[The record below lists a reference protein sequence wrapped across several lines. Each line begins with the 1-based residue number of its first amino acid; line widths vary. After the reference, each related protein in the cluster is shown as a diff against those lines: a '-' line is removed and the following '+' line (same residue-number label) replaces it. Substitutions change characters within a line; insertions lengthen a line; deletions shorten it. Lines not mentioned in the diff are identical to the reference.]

1 MDTVRIVNRVQT
13 RSEDDPFSDPE
24 SNLLGFEILTKAEA
38 MGIVGG
44 GAVLRLD
51 GAAWKDAL
59 ERIRRAGVGR
69 RLRWEA
75 PEGGH
80 ARDHFVGQLKR
91 LSEALEESPVP
102 ATEGPKLN
110 AMLGRDLLARLL
122 GISVV
127 SLRRYLS
134 GARKMPDRVAARL
147 HFLAFVASY
156 VAGGFTDEGVRLW
169 FDRPRY
175 LLDGATAAELLV
187 GDWQPED
194 PGPRRVRE
202 LARWLD
208 SSPAT

>member
-1 MDTVRIVNRVQT
+1 
-13 RSEDDPFSDPE
+13 
-24 SNLLGFEILTKAEA
+24 

-44 GAVLRLD
+44 SAALRLD
-51 GAAWKDAL
+51 GAVWENAL
-59 ERIRRAGVGR
+59 ERIRQAGIGK

-80 ARDHFVGQLKR
+80 DHEHFVRRLEQ

-102 ATEGPKLN
+102 ATEGPKLD
-110 AMLGRDLLARLL
+110 AMLGHELLARLL
-122 GISVV
+122 DVSVV

-147 HFLAFVASY
+147 HYLAFVTFH
-156 VAGGFTDEGVRLW
+156 VAGSFTDEGVRLW
-169 FDRPRY
+169 FDRSRHQ
-175 LLDGATAAELLV
+175 LDGATAAELLA
-187 GDWQPED
+187 GDWQPDE

>member
-1 MDTVRIVNRVQT
+1 MHRNRT
-13 RSEDDPFSDPE
+13 RSDDDPFTDRE
-24 SNLLGFEILTKAEA
+24 SSLLGFEVLTKAEA

-44 GAVLRLD
+44 SAALRLD
-51 GAAWKDAL
+51 SGVWENAL
-59 ERIRRAGVGR
+59 ERIRQAGIGK

-80 ARDHFVGQLKR
+80 DHEHFVRRLEQ

-102 ATEGPKLN
+102 ATEGPKLD
-110 AMLGRDLLARLL
+110 AMLGHELLARLL
-122 GISVV
+122 DVSVV

-134 GARKMPDRVAARL
+134 GARRMPDRVAARL
-147 HFLAFVASY
+147 HYLAFVTFH

-175 LLDGATAAELLV
+175 QLDGATAAELLA
-187 GDWQPED
+187 GDWQPDD

>member
-1 MDTVRIVNRVQT
+1 MPKI
-13 RSEDDPFSDPE
+13 RSKTDEDPFGDRE
-24 SNLLGFEILTKAEA
+24 SSLLGLEVLTKAEA

-44 GAVLRLD
+44 GTDLRLD
-51 GAAWKDAL
+51 GAIWRDAL
-59 ERIRRAGVGR
+59 ERIRNAGIGR
-69 RLRWEA
+69 RLSWEA
-75 PEGGH
+75 PQGRH
-80 ARDHFVGQLKR
+80 DHDHFVRRLRQ

-102 ATEGPKLN
+102 LTEGPKLN
-110 AMLGRDLLARLL
+110 AMLGHDLLARLL

-147 HFLAFVASY
+147 HYLAFVTFH
-156 VAGGFTDEGVRLW
+156 VAGGFTDAGVRLW

-187 GDWQPED
+187 GDWQPDD

-202 LARWLD
+202 LAHWID

>member
-1 MDTVRIVNRVQT
+1 
-13 RSEDDPFSDPE
+13 
-24 SNLLGFEILTKAEA
+24 

-51 GAAWKDAL
+51 GEVWKDAL
-59 ERIRRAGVGR
+59 ERLRRAGVGR
-69 RLRWEA
+69 RLRWEPPKA
-75 PEGGH
+75 GH
-80 ARDHFVGQLKR
+80 DRDHFVRRLKQ
-91 LSEALEESPVP
+91 LSEALEESPAP
-102 ATEGPKLN
+102 TTEGPKLK
-110 AMLGRDLLARLL
+110 AMLGHDLLARLL

-134 GARKMPDRVAARL
+134 GTRGMPDRAAARL
-147 HFLAFVASY
+147 HFLAFVASD

-169 FDRPRY
+169 FDRPRH

-208 SSPAT
+208 S

>member
-1 MDTVRIVNRVQT
+1 MTRIQT
-13 RSEDDPFSDPE
+13 RTDDDPFSDPE
-24 SNLLGFEILTKAEA
+24 SKLLGFEILTKAEA

-44 GAVLRLD
+44 GAVFRLD
-51 GAAWKDAL
+51 GAVWKDAL
-59 ERIRRAGVGR
+59 ERIRGAGIGR

-80 ARDHFVGQLKR
+80 DRAHFVRRLKQLR
-91 LSEALEESPVP
+91 EALEESPVP
-102 ATEGPKLN
+102 TIEGPKLA

-147 HFLAFVASY
+147 HFLAFVTFH

-208 SSPAT
+208 SSPVT

>member
-1 MDTVRIVNRVQT
+1 
-13 RSEDDPFSDPE
+13 
-24 SNLLGFEILTKAEA
+24 

-51 GAAWKDAL
+51 SEVWEDAL
-59 ERIRRAGVGR
+59 ERIRRAGIGR

-80 ARDHFVGQLKR
+80 DRDYFVRRLEQ

-102 ATEGPKLN
+102 ATEGPKLETT
-110 AMLGRDLLARLL
+110 LGRDLLARLL

-134 GARKMPDRVAARL
+134 GARSMPDRVAARL
-147 HFLAFVASY
+147 HYLAFVTFH

-169 FDRPRY
+169 FDRPRH
-175 LLDGATAAELLV
+175 LLDGATAAELLT

>member
-1 MDTVRIVNRVQT
+1 MQRNRT
-13 RSEDDPFSDPE
+13 RSDDDPFTDRE
-24 SNLLGFEILTKAEA
+24 SSLLGFEVLTKAEA

-44 GAVLRLD
+44 SAALRLD
-51 GAAWKDAL
+51 SGVWENAL
-59 ERIRRAGVGR
+59 ERIRQAGIGK

-80 ARDHFVGQLKR
+80 DHEHFVRRLEQ

-102 ATEGPKLN
+102 ATEGPKLD
-110 AMLGRDLLARLL
+110 AMLGHELLARLL
-122 GISVV
+122 DVSVV

-134 GARKMPDRVAARL
+134 GARRMPDRVAARL
-147 HFLAFVASY
+147 HYLAFVTFH

-175 LLDGATAAELLV
+175 QLDGATAAELLA
-187 GDWQPED
+187 GDWQPDD

>member
-1 MDTVRIVNRVQT
+1 MTKNRKES
-13 RSEDDPFSDPE
+13 RDDPFVDPE
-24 SNLLGFEILTKAEA
+24 SSLLGLKILSQAEA

-44 GAVLRLD
+44 GSGLLRLD
-51 GAAWKDAL
+51 GAIWGDAL

-69 RLRWEA
+69 RLTWES

-80 ARDHFVGQLKR
+80 DHDHFVRRLEQ
-91 LSEALEESPVP
+91 LSEALEASPVP
-102 ATEGPKLN
+102 STEGPKLN
-110 AMLGRDLLARLL
+110 DILGRDLLARLL

-147 HFLAFVASY
+147 HFLAFVTFHI
-156 VAGGFTDEGVRLW
+156 AGGFTDEGVRLW
-169 FDRPRY
+169 FDRPHY
-175 LLDGATAAELLV
+175 MLDGATAGELLV
-187 GDWQPED
+187 GDWRPED

-208 SSPAT
+208 SSPGT

>member
-1 MDTVRIVNRVQT
+1 MHRNRT
-13 RSEDDPFSDPE
+13 RSDDDPFTDRE
-24 SNLLGFEILTKAEA
+24 SSLLGFEVLTKAEA

-44 GAVLRLD
+44 SAALRLD
-51 GAAWKDAL
+51 SGVWENAL
-59 ERIRRAGVGR
+59 ERIRQAGIGK

-80 ARDHFVGQLKR
+80 DHEHFVRRLEQ

-102 ATEGPKLN
+102 ATEGPKLD
-110 AMLGRDLLARLL
+110 AMLGHELLARLL
-122 GISVV
+122 AVSVV

-134 GARKMPDRVAARL
+134 GARRMPDRVAARL
-147 HFLAFVASY
+147 HYLAFVTFH

-175 LLDGATAAELLV
+175 QLDGATAAELLA
-187 GDWQPED
+187 GDWQPDE